1 MYAVNP
7 IPVNK
12 SSVAADRAFIGSAP
26 HHASTAATA
35 STAVTMHRV
44 TVCTVSPQTSP
55 AFESHASPG
64 LLSQLSPSEPPVL
77 GHRGTPRRLS
87 WDRLADCNLSI
98 SHRPRRGP
106 PPAPPAAM
114 GHTRVMPSSAA
125 SAPYTW
131 DDFVALEEDDPRELI
146 DGELVEVEVPGWK
159 HEKIVA
165 ALCFFLRTWAE
176 AGRGGHVIASGYK
189 LRISDRRGVM
199 PDVQFYRQGND
210 VSVDQDSGLVRGRP
224 DLVVE
229 VVSPS
234 SQRYDRVIKLRWYAQ
249 LGIPE
254 YWLVDGAARTIERLV
269 LRDGAYVIAASL
281 AEDEI
286 FRPESFDG
294 LEIPLSKLW
303 G

>member
-1 MYAVNP
+1 
-7 IPVNK
+7 
-12 SSVAADRAFIGSAP
+12 
-26 HHASTAATA
+26 
-35 STAVTMHRV
+35 
-44 TVCTVSPQTSP
+44 
-55 AFESHASPG
+55 
-64 LLSQLSPSEPPVL
+64 
-77 GHRGTPRRLS
+77 
-87 WDRLADCNLSI
+87 
-98 SHRPRRGP
+98 
-106 PPAPPAAM
+106 
-114 GHTRVMPSSAA
+114 MPSAAA

-229 VVSPS
+229 VVFPS

-254 YWLVDGAARTIERLV
+254 YWLVDGAAHTLECLV
-269 LRDGAYVIAASL
+269 LRDGGYAFAASL
-281 AEDEI
+281 ADEET

-294 LEIPLSKLW
+294 LEIALPRLW
-303 G
+303 D